1 MTKRKY
7 EILRKYEM
15 GTDYGSQK
23 REDYLDGFML
33 SHFFDKS
40 LLVNPRNG
48 HLIGNQQLPFIVMP
62 KVF

>member
-1 MTKRKY
+1 
-7 EILRKYEM
+7 
-15 GTDYGSQK
+15 
-23 REDYLDGFML
+23 ML